1 VWKSSHGKEREAGR
15 RAAGR
20 LQRGGGAGLVG
31 VGRRSGA
38 ERGGGRKG
46 KRKRK
51 WRKENEKRE
60 KEKEK
65 GEGKKRKRGD
75 VSASSAAI
83 GRAWPTGGRAARDG
97 TAARENYGQRKKER
111 RWKLDVRTAEQN
123 LAGGIK

>member
-1 VWKSSHGKEREAGR
+1 MWKSSHGKEREAGR

-60 KEKEK
+60 QENEKRGGEKEK
-65 GEGKKRKRGD
+65 KGRRVGADRGNRSRVADRRSSGAGWDSSEERERITVSGKRND
-75 VSASSAAI
+75 
-83 GRAWPTGGRAARDG
+83 GGKLMS
-97 TAARENYGQRKKER
+97 GQRNK
-111 RWKLDVRTAEQN
+111 V
-123 LAGGIK
+123 